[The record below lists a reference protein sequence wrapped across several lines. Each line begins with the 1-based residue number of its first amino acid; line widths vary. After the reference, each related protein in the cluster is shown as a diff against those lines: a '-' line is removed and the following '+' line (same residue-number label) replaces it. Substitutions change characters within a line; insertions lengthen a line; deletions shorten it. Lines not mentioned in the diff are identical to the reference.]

1 MKISEQSDRLQAM
14 SETDQLQTKHELDQ
28 LQTTTETETK
38 QLQARAE
45 GEHIHPNLLPESI
58 ESEQESEQ
66 REAQR
71 GVRKLKQLRKA
82 LHERVN
88 VSRDSLNTVGE
99 SIRAKGQDSLNTVG
113 NSIKARGKHIQ
124 TISESIATSGKERI
138 KELHTS
144 FHEQSQRSLTP
155 VNQKILDW
163 HSKVMGLGTSGVLVT
178 NALKDLPRTIQELLE
193 EMPLLANKIQQAG
206 VRDVPRTDPDTM
218 ALFQKIPST
227 VKLHADENS
236 IFHGFLKGRN
246 GSHIK
251 PHSDGGGVEASN
263 ILWEL
268 RIHDR
273 SRGAQMM
280 TSHEQM
286 LVRFRNGVDAFI
298 GNSKV
303 IARLGLSATAMAVLV
318 QSIVTAFSYTLDL
331 QRGDISVQEF
341 KEKVQQA
348 AVDAGISTVI
358 FFPILIAV
366 MSFFPEIGVL
376 LSAPIVING
385 FNALFGINIA
395 MPIIQSFIRH
405 SQAGGFDELKD
416 WQEQT
421 VLKGEAITQQKSQEI
436 REWWNQLLAN
446 TNGENLDTSPE
457 V

>member
-1 MKISEQSDRLQAM
+1 MKISEQSEQYDVADFGYDAYLLALVKLLNGNYFRLFNFYFHTLIQ
-14 SETDQLQTKHELDQ
+14 QC
-28 LQTTTETETK
+28 
-38 QLQARAE
+38 
-45 GEHIHPNLLPESI
+45 HPNLLAESI

-66 REAQR
+66 PDAQR
-71 GVRKLKQLRKA
+71 GVRKLKQLRKV

-88 VSRDSLNTVGE
+88 ISRDSLNTVGE
-99 SIRAKGQDSLNTVG
+99 SIRTRGQDSLNTVG
-113 NSIKARGKHIQ
+113 ESIKARSKHIQ

-138 KELHTS
+138 RELRTS
-144 FHEQSQRSLTP
+144 LDEQSQRSLTP

-163 HSKVMGLGTSGVLVT
+163 HSKVMGVGTSGVLVT
-178 NALKDLPRTIQELLE
+178 DALKDLPRTIQELLE
-193 EMPLLANKIQQAG
+193 EMPRLATKIQRAG
-206 VRDVPRTDPDTM
+206 VRDVPRTDADTM
-218 ALFQKIPST
+218 ALFEKIPST

-236 IFHGFLKGRN
+236 IFHGFLEGRN

-251 PHSDGGGVEASN
+251 PHSNGGGVEASN

-268 RIHDR
+268 RIHDNN
-273 SRGAQMM
+273 RGAQMM
-280 TSHEQM
+280 TSREQM
-286 LVRFRNGVDAFI
+286 IIRFRNGVDGFI

-348 AVDAGISTVI
+348 AIDAGISSII
-358 FFPILIAV
+358 FFPILIAI
-366 MSFFPEIGVL
+366 MSFFPEVGVI

-385 FNALFGINIA
+385 FNALFGISIA
-395 MPIIQSFIRH
+395 KPIVQSFIRH
-405 SQAGGFDELKD
+405 SKAGGFDELKH

-446 TNGENLDTSPE
+446 TNEDNLETSPE